1 MEIENVMF
9 WISSIY
15 IIPIWGLMWFAP
27 RHEITKKIVGDL
39 RIAVLPLCIP
49 YAILAIPS
57 LPDIFITLGA
67 EIPTPE
73 ISGIPKIVVK
83 SSYLPPPPTEPIF
96 TSLFFTSIIHPV

>member
-57 LPDIFITLGA
+57 LTGHLHNSRSRNA
-67 EIPTPE
+67 N
-73 ISGIPKIVVK
+73 SRNNCRV
-83 SSYLPPPPTEPIF
+83 
-96 TSLFFTSIIHPV
+96 LFR

>member
-39 RIAVLPLCIP
+39 RIAAVSYTHLTLP
-49 YAILAIPS
+49 
-57 LPDIFITLGA
+57 TNR
-67 EIPTPE
+67 E
-73 ISGIPKIVVK
+73 V
-83 SSYLPPPPTEPIF
+83 
-96 TSLFFTSIIHPV
+96 

>member
-1 MEIENVMF
+1 MEIEHVMF

-15 IIPIWGLMWFAP
+15 IIPIWGVMWFAP
-27 RHEITKKIVGDL
+27 RHDITKKMVGDL

-67 EIPTPE
+67 EMPTPE
-73 ISGIPKIVVK
+73 IIVEFFSDDKVIIAV
-83 SSYLPPPPTEPIF
+83 SYTHLTLPTI
-96 TSLFFTSIIHPV
+96 LLV